1 MKKKNSLVS
10 ILVVL
15 FVFASIFTSMANTI
29 IAPTKKAAENSTTK
43 ETESQDFTNAGPA
56 VQQLVPELHIAI
68 DKNPQTTL
76 KLQSN
81 QVQWI
86 YDQAENKYRLSY
98 MSSTGAPVFA
108 TNVFVQIEDK
118 GTNYYFD
125 GSGHMYTGLLFTPRG
140 TVYMFDDTKNK
151 NEGNM
156 WRGWKNVGN
165 KWFYFGDDGARLF
178 NCRTYDGYWLNY
190 DGSWD
195 GKGPKD
201 AQNIQT
207 NNKKENVASDKSVIY
222 AGN

>member
-1 MKKKNSLVS
+1 MKKSYFKLSLITVM
-10 ILVVL
+10 
-15 FVFASIFTSMANTI
+15 FVFASIFATMAATI
-29 IAPTKKAAENSTTK
+29 IAPTKHSSETTKAK

-56 VQQLVPELHIAI
+56 VQALVPELHIAI

-86 YDQAENKYRLSY
+86 LDPAENRYRLSY
-98 MSSTGAPVFA
+98 VGPNNTPMFA
-108 TNVFVQIEDK
+108 TNVFVEITDK
-118 GTNYYFD
+118 GTQYYFD
-125 GSGHMYTGLLFTPRG
+125 GSGHMHTGLLFTPKG
-140 TVYMFDDTKNK
+140 DVFMFDDTKNK

-165 KWFYFGDDGARLF
+165 KWFYFGDDGVRLF

-195 GKGPKD
+195 GKGAKY

-207 NNKKENVASDKSVIY
+207 NHGKENVSSDKSVIY
-222 AGN
+222 AAN